1 MEWLSELKQN
11 DTIYYIDRANIQS
24 GIKEVKVKSVTHEHV
39 DEIEFNYGCGY
50 KYPDTW
56 YIRFEVDGF
65 GEKTIQFHDEKTSK
79 YYLEFSDLKN
89 INGKAEI
96 NKYYYLVCHDRKLL
110 IDILRNEN
118 QTSLNSY
125 LTKIEYIK
133 IELAN
138 AIKNKEKCEE
148 NLEYINQYGFKE

>member
-11 DTIYYIDRANIQS
+11 DIIYYIDRANIQS
-24 GIKEVKVKSVTHEHV
+24 GIKEAKVKSVIHEHEDDV
-39 DEIEFNYGCGY
+39 EFDYGCSY
-50 KYPDTW
+50 QDPDTW

-65 GEKTIQFHDEKTSK
+65 GEKTIEFHNEKTSK

-96 NKYYYLVCHDRKLL
+96 NKYHYLVCHDRKLL
-110 IDILRNEN
+110 IDLLRNEN
-118 QTSLNSY
+118 QTSINSY
-125 LTKIEYIK
+125 LTNIEYIK

-138 AIKNKEKCEE
+138 AIQNKEKCEK
-148 NLEYINQYGFKE
+148 NLEYIKNL